1 MWIFDGLAAIF
12 KMLGVIK
19 KELGV
24 LLLLTLCSAEILTL
38 DKSVLSQI
46 YQESIIYPTQ
56 TKFSSSMSMAA
67 PTISKSRLSSTPT
80 ASVKSLVPSSRYLF
94 PKKAQ

>member
-24 LLLLTLCSAEILTL
+24 LLLLLTLCSAEILTL
-38 DKSVLSQI
+38 DKIVLSQI
-46 YQESIIYPTQ
+46 YQESTNYPIQ
-56 TKFSSSMSMAA
+56 TKSSSSTSMAA
-67 PTISKSRLSSTPT
+67 PIISKSRLSSTPT
-80 ASVKSLVPSSRYLF
+80 ASVKSPAPSSRYLF
-94 PKKAQ
+94 F